1 MMFIHNNL
9 YWYDHLELMLKYGMG
24 NVRNQLRQHIS
35 AMPMAYMSNE
45 HHGQFN
51 GCNASA
57 SSKGDPNKKIKSTCI
72 RELSYQ
78 VV

>member
-1 MMFIHNNL
+1 MIENIHIIMQQHALIMSKN
-9 YWYDHLELMLKYGMG
+9 KYFNPTVHMKTI
-24 NVRNQLRQHIS
+24 RDQLRKHIS

-57 SSKGDPNKKIKSTCI
+57 SSKG
-72 RELSYQ
+72 E
-78 VV
+78 